1 MTTELS
7 IIQRRL
13 RALIVAPSGVGAALK
28 ELGGPAA
35 RALEA
40 TVRSDAKL
48 SAVARLEVYANAY
61 FYRILECLR
70 DDFGALHAVLGER
83 RFHNLATAYLIA
95 CPPRHPS
102 LRFAGDLL
110 ADFIQDHPAAAP
122 FRDDPR
128 WLGDLARLEWAI
140 VRAFD
145 AADAEIL
152 SRDELA
158 AIDPSRWV
166 ELRFSFQP
174 ALTQLDLDFPVH
186 RIRRPWDDDHSIE
199 AAISQL
205 ESLESGFH
213 PLLVW
218 RTDERVSY
226 RSLEPIEAAG
236 LGIVLAGETFG
247 SLCEHLAAEVGDGEA
262 PKRAAVLLARW
273 QADGL
278 IRGLTTM
285 APTDSAARYP

>member
-1 MTTELS
+1 
-7 IIQRRL
+7 
-13 RALIVAPSGVGAALK
+13 
-28 ELGGPAA
+28 
-35 RALEA
+35 
-40 TVRSDAKL
+40 
-48 SAVARLEVYANAY
+48 
-61 FYRILECLR
+61 
-70 DDFGALHAVLGER
+70 
-83 RFHNLATAYLIA
+83 
-95 CPPRHPS
+95 
-102 LRFAGDLL
+102 
-110 ADFIQDHPAAAP
+110 
-122 FRDDPR
+122 
-128 WLGDLARLEWAI
+128 AI

-262 PKRAAVLLARW
+262 PKRAAVLLAHW

-285 APTDSAARYP
+285 PPTDSAARYP